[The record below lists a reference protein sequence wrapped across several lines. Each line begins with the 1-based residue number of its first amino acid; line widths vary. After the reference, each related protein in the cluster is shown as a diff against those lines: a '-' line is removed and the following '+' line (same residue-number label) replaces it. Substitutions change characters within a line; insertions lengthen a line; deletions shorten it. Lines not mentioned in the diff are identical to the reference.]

1 METLPTDAEGVLAA
15 RASFAQERMWLLEQ
29 MEDDAATYNVQM
41 GLRFLGDF
49 DAGLLRS
56 ALDNVVARHEILR
69 TTLETSDGELTQII
83 APPAPVPLPLIDLT
97 GEPPARLTRL
107 SEEERDRAF
116 DPAAEAPI
124 RALIARTSPT
134 EHVLL
139 VTLDHIAAD
148 AASLHVLHGELLALY
163 RAGLSGTAPELPELE
178 IQYADYADWQR
189 EWLSGPELDRQVEHW
204 RSTLDGSG
212 PLDLGEP
219 GPVRVPSTAN
229 RIVPAELIDGLTGL
243 ATLAGAPMYTVLLSA
258 YALAL
263 AERTGRADLVIGT
276 LLNGRTRTEIEPLI
290 GFFVNTVA
298 LRLDLSGRPT
308 HRELVERAAAV
319 TLDAYAHQDAPFD
332 QIVAE
337 LNPVRA
343 AGRPPFFDVMFQLAD
358 LDHTPVDLPGVR
370 IEPLALASAPAPVDL
385 VFAIIRENGEHLG
398 VWDHDAAILPPGAIA
413 ALQDGFERALSAM
426 AADPDARIP
435 DYTGKAR
442 LATVDASGSSVVASA
457 ELTPLAEEIGAIWSE
472 LLQRPE
478 IGPGDDFFDLGGHSL
493 AATRLIIRL
502 RAELGFPLP
511 VRVIFD
517 HPVLADF
524 AAAVEEKAIAAA
536 G

>member
-1 METLPTDAEGVLAA
+1 MPTDAEGVLAA

-49 DAGLLRS
+49 DARLLRS
-56 ALDNVVARHEILR
+56 ALDEVVARHEILR
-69 TTLETSDGELTQII
+69 TTLETRDGELTQLI
-83 APPAPVPLPLIDLT
+83 AAPAPVPLPLIDLAA
-97 GEPPARLTRL
+97 EPGRLTGIA
-107 SEEERDRAF
+107 EEERDRAF
-116 DPAAEAPI
+116 DPAAEPPI
-124 RALIARTSPT
+124 RALIARMSPT

-148 AASLHVLHGELLALY
+148 AASLHVLHGELVALY
-163 RAGLSGTAPELPELE
+163 ESGLTGVPATLPELE

-189 EWLSGPELDRQVEHW
+189 EWLTGGELDRQIGHW
-204 RSTLDGSG
+204 RTTLDGSG
-212 PLDLGEP
+212 PLDLGVP
-219 GPVRVPSTAN
+219 GPVREPATAN
-229 RIVPAELIDGLTGL
+229 RVVPAELIDGLSDL
-243 ATLAGAPMYTVLLSA
+243 AAAAGAPMYTVLLSA

-308 HRELVERAAAV
+308 HKELVERAAAV

-343 AGRPPFFDVMFQLAD
+343 SGRPPFFDVMFQLAD
-358 LDHTPVDLPGVR
+358 LDHEAVDLPGVR
-370 IEPLALASAPAPVDL
+370 LEPLSLASAPAPVDL
-385 VFAIIRENGEHLG
+385 VFAILREGGEHLG
-398 VWDHDAAILPPGAIA
+398 VWDHDASILSPGAIA
-413 ALQDGFERALSAM
+413 ALQDGFERALAAM
-426 AADPDARIP
+426 AADPGARIP
-435 DYTGKAR
+435 EYTGRA
-442 LATVDASGSSVVASA
+442 AVPTVESVAGVA
-457 ELTPLAEEIGAIWSE
+457 EMTPLAEEIGAIWSE
-472 LLQRPE
+472 LLQRPGIE
-478 IGPGDDFFDLGGHSL
+478 AGDDFFDLGGHSL